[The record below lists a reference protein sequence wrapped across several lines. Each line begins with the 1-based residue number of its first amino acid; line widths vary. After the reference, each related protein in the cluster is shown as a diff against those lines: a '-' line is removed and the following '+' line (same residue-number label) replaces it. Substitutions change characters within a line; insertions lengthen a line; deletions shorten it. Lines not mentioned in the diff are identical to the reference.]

1 MDTTTFEYPSV
12 WRRFMAIIYECIL
25 LVGPAFLMA
34 FFFLFFFTE
43 SDQTLS
49 YSSQNTFALRL
60 LLFIMFSIYF
70 TWSWSYHRCTL
81 PMKTLNLKIVDLQG
95 NDISLSKA
103 FIRFLVAIPKHKC
116 DVYFFHSCPRW
127 AFDIKNM
134 VLRTST
140 STHKY
145 KIQLSGYKI
154 NDERELKLFVYVN
167 KIFTRIFILHQRYFV
182 CLI

>member
-1 MDTTTFEYPSV
+1 MDTTTFEYPSL

-25 LVGPAFLMA
+25 LGGPAFLMA

-43 SDQTLS
+43 SDQKLS

-103 FIRFLVAIPKHKC
+103 FIRFLVAIP
-116 DVYFFHSCPRW
+116 S
-127 AFDIKNM
+127 I
-134 VLRTST
+134 
-140 STHKY
+140 
-145 KIQLSGYKI
+145 LSGLWIIVALIRKD
-154 NDERELKLFVYVN
+154 NQCLHDVVSNTQLVLK
-167 KIFTRIFILHQRYFV
+167 T
-182 CLI
+182 